1 MKKSKRDLYRLPSL
15 GNRTVAETNGTEE
28 CHRVMGIDSS
38 IGNAKPRKQAIF
50 FLRNENVKAARAGL
64 KQGSLIIEVS
74 IVVGSQQSINRESG
88 YIESVFVS
96 TRAIDLLHNFVSELW
111 RSVDLGIF
119 SFCMIILANGI
130 FSSTEF

>member
-1 MKKSKRDLYRLPSL
+1 MEMRSQES
-15 GNRTVAETNGTEE
+15 
-28 CHRVMGIDSS
+28 
-38 IGNAKPRKQAIF
+38 RKQSF

-96 TRAIDLLHNFVSELW
+96 MRAIDPLHNFVSELW

-119 SFCMIILANGI
+119 SFA
-130 FSSTEF
+130 